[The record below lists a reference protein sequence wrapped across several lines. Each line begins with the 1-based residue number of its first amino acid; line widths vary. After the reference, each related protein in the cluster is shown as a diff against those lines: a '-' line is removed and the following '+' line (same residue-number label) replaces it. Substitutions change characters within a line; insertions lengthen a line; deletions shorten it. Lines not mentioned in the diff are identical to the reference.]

1 MRVTLISPERAL
13 YDGEAS
19 AVRAPAYDGDVGIL
33 PQHAPFLTL
42 LGEGMLTISQ
52 GGATHGFKVRGG
64 FLQVVSDVVRI
75 VAEDAQTA

>member
-13 YDGEAS
+13 YDGDAS

-42 LGEGMLTISQ
+42 LGEGTLTIRQ

>member
-13 YDGEAS
+13 YDGDAS

-33 PQHAPFLTL
+33 PRHAPFLTL
-42 LGEGMLTISQ
+42 LGEGTLTITQ
-52 GGATHGFKVRGG
+52 AGTNHGFKVRGG

-75 VAEDAQTA
+75 VAEDGQTA